1 MLAGGVLAREGQ
13 LVFAVDEH
21 NRIVIAQDLPGRPLA
36 WESAMLGGAHPGRKA
51 ALLKLAWSL
60 KPGAEILAGE
70 LADAVAAVALERER
84 RAQADQAARA
94 ADDQRRQAEHER
106 REALRASLAGAKFRK
121 ATVALHM
128 REGIEPEATE
138 AWVHQGLAVHRRQG
152 CGSDWYLTQVSSGLG
167 LGVKFTTL
175 GDARLAAARLA
186 TLVDWATAK
195 PASLTRNLPVRDMVS
210 RVRHGDPLA

>member
-94 ADDQRRQAEHER
+94 ADDQRRQAEHDR
-106 REALRASLAGAKFRK
+106 REALRASLTGAKFRK

-128 REGIEPEATE
+128 REGIAPESVE
-138 AWVHQGLAVHRRQG
+138 AWVYQGLAVHRRAG
-152 CGSDWYLTQVSSGLG
+152 CGTDWSLTQVSSGLG
-167 LGVKFTTL
+167 LGGKFTTL
-175 GDARLAAARLA
+175 ANARLAAVRLA
-186 TLVDWATAK
+186 TLVDWTTGQ